1 MSKMPNIRL
10 TSVEDLFKT
19 DEERQVDKLEKVQI
33 VPADQVHPYPREPYQ
48 VSRPTSDLVQL
59 MDSIERVGIAEPMI
73 VRPRTEGGY
82 EIIAGHRRDYC
93 ARKLGLPDR
102 PVIVREYDDATA
114 DVLISDYNITRED
127 LLPSER
133 ARAYAL
139 WMDGMR
145 RTAGRPSKNSL
156 QNEEDFRNG
165 SSKNSLQNEED
176 FKNGSSKTSLQNEEK
191 LVGKLSVE
199 LLAAQVKENVSTVQR
214 YIRLTHLIP
223 ALLDRVD
230 EKKLGFIPAA
240 DYLYKLTEKEQVML
254 EMVMAQEQVSPSVDQ
269 AQQLKRLSEAGELTE
284 TALRQVMAK
293 KAKEKKVVLKE
304 TSLEEYFP
312 SSYTPKQMEDVIL
325 HLLKDWKARQE

>member
-10 TSVEDLFKT
+10 TSVEDLFRT
-19 DEERQVDKLEKVQI
+19 DEERQTDKLEKVQI
-33 VPADQVHPYPREPYQ
+33 VPAELVHPYPREPYQ
-48 VSRPTSDLVQL
+48 VDRATADLVQL
-59 MDSIERVGIAEPMI
+59 MDSIQRVGIAEPMI

-114 DVLISDYNITRED
+114 DVLISDYNIRRED

-156 QNEEDFRNG
+156 QNEENFRNG
-165 SSKNSLQNEED
+165 SSENSLQIEE
-176 FKNGSSKTSLQNEEK
+176 NLM
-191 LVGKLSVE
+191 GKLSVE
-199 LLAAQVKENVSTVQR
+199 LLAEQLQENVSPVQR

-223 ALLDRVD
+223 VLLDRVD

-240 DYLYKLTEKEQVML
+240 DYLHKLTEKEQVML

-284 TALRQVMAK
+284 AVLRQIMAK

-304 TSLEEYFP
+304 TSLGEYFP
-312 SSYTPKQMEDVIL
+312 QDYTPKQMEDVIL
-325 HLLKDWKARQE
+325 HLLKDWSAKQGIPKDET

>member
-10 TSVEDLFKT
+10 TSVEDLFRT
-19 DEERQVDKLEKVQI
+19 DEERQTDKLEKVQI
-33 VPADQVHPYPREPYQ
+33 VPAELVHPYPREPYQ
-48 VSRPTSDLVQL
+48 VDRATADLVQL
-59 MDSIERVGIAEPMI
+59 MDSIQRVGIAEPMI

-156 QNEEDFRNG
+156 QNEENFRNG
-165 SSKNSLQNEED
+165 SSENSLQIEE
-176 FKNGSSKTSLQNEEK
+176 NLM
-191 LVGKLSVE
+191 GKLSVE
-199 LLAAQVKENVSTVQR
+199 LLAEQVQENVSTVQR

-240 DYLYKLTEKEQVML
+240 DYLHKLTEKEQVML

-284 TALRQVMAK
+284 AVLRQIMAK

-304 TSLEEYFP
+304 TSLGEYFP
-312 SSYTPKQMEDVIL
+312 QDYTPKQMEDVIL
-325 HLLKDWKARQE
+325 HLLKDWSAKQGIPKDET

>member
-19 DEERQVDKLEKVQI
+19 DEERQTDKLEKVQI
-33 VPADQVHPYPREPYQ
+33 VPAELVHPYPREPYQ
-48 VSRPTSDLVQL
+48 VDRATADLVQL
-59 MDSIERVGIAEPMI
+59 MDSIQRVGIAEPMI

-156 QNEEDFRNG
+156 QIEEN
-165 SSKNSLQNEED
+165 LM
-176 FKNGSSKTSLQNEEK
+176 
-191 LVGKLSVE
+191 GKLSVE
-199 LLAAQVKENVSTVQR
+199 LLAEQVQENVSTIQR

-254 EMVMAQEQVSPSVDQ
+254 EMVMVQEQVSPSVDQ
-269 AQQLKRLSEAGELTE
+269 AQQLKRMSEAGELTE
-284 TALRQVMAK
+284 AVLRQIMAK
-293 KAKEKKVVLKE
+293 KTKEKKVVLKE
-304 TSLEEYFP
+304 TSLGEYFP
-312 SSYTPKQMEDVIL
+312 PSYTPKQMEDVIL
-325 HLLKDWKARQE
+325 HLLKDWSAKQGIPKDET

>member
-19 DEERQVDKLEKVQI
+19 DEERQTDKLEKVQI
-33 VPADQVHPYPREPYQ
+33 VPAELVHPYPREPYQ
-48 VSRPTSDLVQL
+48 VDRATADLVQL
-59 MDSIERVGIAEPMI
+59 MDSIQRVGIAEPMI
-73 VRPRTEGGY
+73 VRPRAEGGY

-93 ARKLGLPDR
+93 ARKLGIPDR

-114 DVLISDYNITRED
+114 DVLISDYNIRRED

-145 RTAGRPSKNSL
+145 RQGQRSTSL
-156 QNEEDFRNG
+156 QIEEKLEQG
-165 SSKNSLQNEED
+165 SAS
-176 FKNGSSKTSLQNEEK
+176 TSLQNEEK

-199 LLAAQVKENVSTVQR
+199 LLAEQVQENVSTIQR

-254 EMVMAQEQVSPSVDQ
+254 EMVMVQEQVSPSVDQ
-269 AQQLKRLSEAGELTE
+269 AQQLKRMSEAGELTE
-284 TALRQVMAK
+284 AVLRQIMAK
-293 KAKEKKVVLKE
+293 KTKEKKVVLKE
-304 TSLEEYFP
+304 TSLGEYFP
-312 SSYTPKQMEDVIL
+312 PSYTPKQMEDVIL
-325 HLLKDWKARQE
+325 HLLKDWSAKQGIPKDET

>member
-19 DEERQVDKLEKVQI
+19 DEERQTDKLEKVQI
-33 VPADQVHPYPREPYQ
+33 VPAELVHPYPREPYQ
-48 VSRPTSDLVQL
+48 VDRATADLVQL
-59 MDSIERVGIAEPMI
+59 MDSIQRVGIAEPMI

-145 RTAGRPSKNSL
+145 RQGQRSTSL
-156 QNEEDFRNG
+156 HFEEKLEQG
-165 SSKNSLQNEED
+165 SAS
-176 FKNGSSKTSLQNEEK
+176 TSLQNEEK

-199 LLAAQVKENVSTVQR
+199 LLAEQVQENVSTIQR

-254 EMVMAQEQVSPSVDQ
+254 EMVMVQKQVSPSVDQ
-269 AQQLKRLSEAGELTE
+269 AQQLKRMSEAGELTE
-284 TALRQVMAK
+284 AVLRQIMAK

-304 TSLEEYFP
+304 TSLGEYFP
-312 SSYTPKQMEDVIL
+312 PSYTPKQMEDVIL
-325 HLLKDWKARQE
+325 HLLKDWSAKQGIPKDET

>member
-19 DEERQVDKLEKVQI
+19 DEERQTDKLEKVQI
-33 VPADQVHPYPREPYQ
+33 VPAELVHPYPREPYQ
-48 VSRPTSDLVQL
+48 VDRATADLVQL
-59 MDSIERVGIAEPMI
+59 MDSIQRVGIAEPMI

-114 DVLISDYNITRED
+114 DVLISDYNIRRED

-145 RTAGRPSKNSL
+145 RQGQRSTSL
-156 QNEEDFRNG
+156 QIEEKLEQG
-165 SSKNSLQNEED
+165 SAS
-176 FKNGSSKTSLQNEEK
+176 TSLQNEEK

-199 LLAAQVKENVSTVQR
+199 LLAEQVQENVSTVQR

-240 DYLYKLTEKEQVML
+240 DYLHKLTEKEQVML

-284 TALRQVMAK
+284 AVLRQIMAK

-304 TSLEEYFP
+304 TSLGEYFP
-312 SSYTPKQMEDVIL
+312 QDYTSKQMEEVIL
-325 HLLKDWKARQE
+325 HLLKDWRAKQGIPKDET

>member
-19 DEERQVDKLEKVQI
+19 DEERQTDKLEKVQI
-33 VPADQVHPYPREPYQ
+33 VPAELVHPYPREPYQ
-48 VSRPTSDLVQL
+48 VDRATADLVQL
-59 MDSIERVGIAEPMI
+59 MDSIQRVGIAEPMI

-114 DVLISDYNITRED
+114 DVLISDYNIRRED

-156 QNEEDFRNG
+156 QNEENFRNG
-165 SSKNSLQNEED
+165 SSENSLQIEE
-176 FKNGSSKTSLQNEEK
+176 NLM
-191 LVGKLSVE
+191 GKLSVE
-199 LLAAQVKENVSTVQR
+199 LLAEQVQENVSTIQR

-254 EMVMAQEQVSPSVDQ
+254 EMVMVQEQASPSVDQ
-269 AQQLKRLSEAGELTE
+269 AQQLKRMSEAGELTE
-284 TALRQVMAK
+284 AVLRQIMAK
-293 KAKEKKVVLKE
+293 KAKQKKVVLKE
-304 TSLEEYFP
+304 PSLGEYFP
-312 SSYTPKQMEDVIL
+312 PSYTPKQMEDVIL
-325 HLLKDWKARQE
+325 HLLKDWSAKQGIPKDET

>member
-19 DEERQVDKLEKVQI
+19 DEERQTDKLEKVQI
-33 VPADQVHPYPREPYQ
+33 VPAELVHPYPREPYQ
-48 VSRPTSDLVQL
+48 VDRATADLVQL
-59 MDSIERVGIAEPMI
+59 MDSIQRVGIAEPMI

-145 RTAGRPSKNSL
+145 RQGQRSTSL
-156 QNEEDFRNG
+156 QIEEKLEQG
-165 SSKNSLQNEED
+165 SAS
-176 FKNGSSKTSLQNEEK
+176 TSLQNEEK

-199 LLAAQVKENVSTVQR
+199 LLAEQVQENVSTIQR

-284 TALRQVMAK
+284 AVLRQIMAK

-304 TSLEEYFP
+304 TSLGEYFP
-312 SSYTPKQMEDVIL
+312 QDYTSKQMEEVIL
-325 HLLKDWKARQE
+325 HLLKDWRAKQGIPKDET

>member
-19 DEERQVDKLEKVQI
+19 DEERQIDKLEKVQI
-33 VPADQVHPYPREPYQ
+33 VPAELVHPYPREPYQ
-48 VSRPTSDLVQL
+48 VDRATADLVQL
-59 MDSIERVGIAEPMI
+59 MDSIQRVGIAEPMI

-145 RTAGRPSKNSL
+145 RQGQRSTSL
-156 QNEEDFRNG
+156 QIEEKLEQG
-165 SSKNSLQNEED
+165 SAS
-176 FKNGSSKTSLQNEEK
+176 TSLQNEEK

-199 LLAAQVKENVSTVQR
+199 LLAEQVQENVSTIQR

-254 EMVMAQEQVSPSVDQ
+254 EMVMVQKQVSPSVDQ
-269 AQQLKRLSEAGELTE
+269 AQQLKRMSEAGELTE
-284 TALRQVMAK
+284 AVLRQIMAK
-293 KAKEKKVVLKE
+293 KTKEKKVVLKE
-304 TSLEEYFP
+304 TSLGEYFP
-312 SSYTPKQMEDVIL
+312 PSYTPKQMEDVIL
-325 HLLKDWKARQE
+325 HLLKDWSAKQGTPKDET

>member
-19 DEERQVDKLEKVQI
+19 DEERQTDKLEKVQI
-33 VPADQVHPYPREPYQ
+33 VPAELVHPYPREPYQ
-48 VSRPTSDLVQL
+48 VDRATADLVQL
-59 MDSIERVGIAEPMI
+59 MDSIQRVGIAAPMI
-73 VRPRTEGGY
+73 VRPRPEGGY

-156 QNEEDFRNG
+156 QNEENFRNG
-165 SSKNSLQNEED
+165 SSENSLQIEE
-176 FKNGSSKTSLQNEEK
+176 NLM
-191 LVGKLSVE
+191 GKLSVE
-199 LLAAQVKENVSTVQR
+199 LLAEQVQENVSTIQR

-254 EMVMAQEQVSPSVDQ
+254 EMVMVQEQVSPSVDPG
-269 AQQLKRLSEAGELTE
+269 AATE
-284 TALRQVMAK
+284 TD
-293 KAKEKKVVLKE
+293 E
-304 TSLEEYFP
+304 
-312 SSYTPKQMEDVIL
+312 
-325 HLLKDWKARQE
+325 

>member
-10 TSVEDLFKT
+10 TSVEDLFRT
-19 DEERQVDKLEKVQI
+19 DEERQTDKLEKVQI
-33 VPADQVHPYPREPYQ
+33 VPAELVHPYPREPYQ
-48 VSRPTSDLVQL
+48 VDRATADLVQL
-59 MDSIERVGIAEPMI
+59 MDSIQRVGIAEPMI
-73 VRPRTEGGY
+73 VRPRKAGGY

-145 RTAGRPSKNSL
+145 RQGQRS
-156 QNEEDFRNG
+156 
-165 SSKNSLQNEED
+165 
-176 FKNGSSKTSLQNEEK
+176 TSLQIEEK

-199 LLAAQVKENVSTVQR
+199 LLAEQVQENVSTVQR

-240 DYLYKLTEKEQVML
+240 DYLHKLTEKEQVML

-284 TALRQVMAK
+284 AALRQIMAK

-304 TSLEEYFP
+304 TSLGEYFP
-312 SSYTPKQMEDVIL
+312 PSYTPKQMEDVIL
-325 HLLKDWKARQE
+325 HLLKDWSAKQGIPKDET

>member
-19 DEERQVDKLEKVQI
+19 DEERQTDKLEKVQI
-33 VPADQVHPYPREPYQ
+33 VPAELVHPYPREPYQ
-48 VSRPTSDLVQL
+48 VDRATADLVQL
-59 MDSIERVGIAEPMI
+59 MDSIQRVGIAEPMI

-156 QNEEDFRNG
+156 QNEEN
-165 SSKNSLQNEED
+165 LM
-176 FKNGSSKTSLQNEEK
+176 
-191 LVGKLSVE
+191 GKLSVE
-199 LLAAQVKENVSTVQR
+199 LLAEQVQENVSTIQR

-254 EMVMAQEQVSPSVDQ
+254 EMVMVQEQVSPSVDQ
-269 AQQLKRLSEAGELTE
+269 AQQLKRMSEAGELTE
-284 TALRQVMAK
+284 AVLRQIMAK

-304 TSLEEYFP
+304 TSLGEYFP
-312 SSYTPKQMEDVIL
+312 PSYTPKQMEDVIL
-325 HLLKDWKARQE
+325 HLLKDWSAKQGIPKDET

>member
-19 DEERQVDKLEKVQI
+19 DEERQIDKLEKVQI
-33 VPADQVHPYPREPYQ
+33 VPAELVHPYPREPYQ
-48 VSRPTSDLVQL
+48 VDRATADLVQL
-59 MDSIERVGIAEPMI
+59 MDSIQRVGIAEPMI
-73 VRPRTEGGY
+73 VRPRIEGGY

-145 RTAGRPSKNSL
+145 RQGQRSTSL
-156 QNEEDFRNG
+156 QNEEKLEQG
-165 SSKNSLQNEED
+165 SAS
-176 FKNGSSKTSLQNEEK
+176 TSLQNEEK

-199 LLAAQVKENVSTVQR
+199 LLAEQVQENVSTVQR

-223 ALLDRVD
+223 ALLARVD

-254 EMVMAQEQVSPSVDQ
+254 EMVMVQEQVSPSVDQ
-269 AQQLKRLSEAGELTE
+269 AQQLKRMSEAGELTE
-284 TALRQVMAK
+284 AVLRQIMAK
-293 KAKEKKVVLKE
+293 KTKEKKVVLKE
-304 TSLEEYFP
+304 TSLGEYFP
-312 SSYTPKQMEDVIL
+312 PSYTPKQMEDVIL
-325 HLLKDWKARQE
+325 HLLKDWSAKQGIPKDET

>member
-19 DEERQVDKLEKVQI
+19 DEERQTDKLEKVQI
-33 VPADQVHPYPREPYQ
+33 VPAELVHPYPREPYQ
-48 VSRPTSDLVQL
+48 VDRATADLVQL
-59 MDSIERVGIAEPMI
+59 MDSIQRVGIAEPMI

-145 RTAGRPSKNSL
+145 RQGQRSTSL
-156 QNEEDFRNG
+156 QIEEKLEQG
-165 SSKNSLQNEED
+165 SAS
-176 FKNGSSKTSLQNEEK
+176 TSLQNEEN
-191 LVGKLSVE
+191 LMGKLSVE
-199 LLAAQVKENVSTVQR
+199 LLAEQVQENVSTVQR

-230 EKKLGFIPAA
+230 EKSWDLFRQRIIC
-240 DYLYKLTEKEQVML
+240 TS
-254 EMVMAQEQVSPSVDQ
+254 SPRKS
-269 AQQLKRLSEAGELTE
+269 K
-284 TALRQVMAK
+284 
-293 KAKEKKVVLKE
+293 
-304 TSLEEYFP
+304 
-312 SSYTPKQMEDVIL
+312 
-325 HLLKDWKARQE
+325 

>member
-19 DEERQVDKLEKVQI
+19 DEERQTDKLEKVQI
-33 VPADQVHPYPREPYQ
+33 VPAELVHPYPREPYQ
-48 VSRPTSDLVQL
+48 VDRATADLVQL
-59 MDSIERVGIAEPMI
+59 MDSIQRVGIAEPMI
-73 VRPRTEGGY
+73 VRPRAEGGY

-133 ARAYAL
+133 ARAYSL
-139 WMDGMR
+139 WMEGMR

-156 QNEEDFRNG
+156 QNEENFRNG
-165 SSKNSLQNEED
+165 SSENSLQIEE
-176 FKNGSSKTSLQNEEK
+176 NLM
-191 LVGKLSVE
+191 GKLSVE
-199 LLAAQVKENVSTVQR
+199 LLAEQVQENVSTIQR

-269 AQQLKRLSEAGELTE
+269 AQQLKRMSEAGELTE
-284 TALRQVMAK
+284 AVLRQIMAK
-293 KAKEKKVVLKE
+293 KTKEKKVVLKE
-304 TSLEEYFP
+304 TSLGEYFP
-312 SSYTPKQMEDVIL
+312 PSYTPKQMEDVIL
-325 HLLKDWKARQE
+325 HLLKDWSAKQGIPKDET

>member
-19 DEERQVDKLEKVQI
+19 DEERQTDKLEKVQI
-33 VPADQVHPYPREPYQ
+33 VPAELVHPYPREPYQ
-48 VSRPTSDLVQL
+48 VDRATADLVQL
-59 MDSIERVGIAEPMI
+59 MDSIQRVGIAEPMI

-156 QNEEDFRNG
+156 QNEENFRNG
-165 SSKNSLQNEED
+165 SSENSLQIEE
-176 FKNGSSKTSLQNEEK
+176 NLM
-191 LVGKLSVE
+191 GKLSVE
-199 LLAAQVKENVSTVQR
+199 LLAEQVQENVSTIQR

-254 EMVMAQEQVSPSVDQ
+254 EMVMVQKQVSPSVDQ
-269 AQQLKRLSEAGELTE
+269 AQQLKRMSEAGELTE
-284 TALRQVMAK
+284 AVLRQIMAK
-293 KAKEKKVVLKE
+293 KTKEKKVVLKE
-304 TSLEEYFP
+304 TSLGEYFP
-312 SSYTPKQMEDVIL
+312 PSYTPKQMEDVIL
-325 HLLKDWKARQE
+325 HLLKDWSAKQGIPKDET

>member
-19 DEERQVDKLEKVQI
+19 DEERQTDKLEKVQI
-33 VPADQVHPYPREPYQ
+33 VPAELVHPYPREPYQ
-48 VSRPTSDLVQL
+48 VDRATADLVQL
-59 MDSIERVGIAEPMI
+59 MDSIQRVGIAEPMI
-73 VRPRTEGGY
+73 VRPRAEGGY

-156 QNEEDFRNG
+156 QNEENFRNG
-165 SSKNSLQNEED
+165 SSENSLQIEE
-176 FKNGSSKTSLQNEEK
+176 NLM
-191 LVGKLSVE
+191 GKLSVE
-199 LLAAQVKENVSTVQR
+199 LLAEQVQENVSTVQR

-254 EMVMAQEQVSPSVDQ
+254 EMVMVQKQVSPSVDQ
-269 AQQLKRLSEAGELTE
+269 AQQLKRMSEAGELTE
-284 TALRQVMAK
+284 AVLRQIMAK

-304 TSLEEYFP
+304 TSLGEYFP
-312 SSYTPKQMEDVIL
+312 PSYTPKQMEDVIL
-325 HLLKDWKARQE
+325 HLLKDWSAKQGIPKDET

>member
-19 DEERQVDKLEKVQI
+19 DEERQTDKLEKVQI
-33 VPADQVHPYPREPYQ
+33 VPAELVHPYPREPYQ
-48 VSRPTSDLVQL
+48 VDRATADLVQL
-59 MDSIERVGIAEPMI
+59 MDSIQRVGIAEPMI
-73 VRPRTEGGY
+73 VRPRAEGGY

-145 RTAGRPSKNSL
+145 RQGQRSTSL
-156 QNEEDFRNG
+156 QIEEKLEQG
-165 SSKNSLQNEED
+165 SAS
-176 FKNGSSKTSLQNEEK
+176 TSLQNEEK

-199 LLAAQVKENVSTVQR
+199 LLAEQVKENVSTIQR

-254 EMVMAQEQVSPSVDQ
+254 EMVMVQKQVSPSVDQ
-269 AQQLKRLSEAGELTE
+269 AQQLKRMSEAGELTE
-284 TALRQVMAK
+284 AVLRQIMAK

-304 TSLEEYFP
+304 TSLGEYFP
-312 SSYTPKQMEDVIL
+312 PSYTPKQMEDVIL
-325 HLLKDWKARQE
+325 HLLKDWSAKQGIPKDET

>member
-19 DEERQVDKLEKVQI
+19 DEERQTDKLEKVQI
-33 VPADQVHPYPREPYQ
+33 VPAELVHPYPREPYQ
-48 VSRPTSDLVQL
+48 VDRATADLVQL
-59 MDSIERVGIAEPMI
+59 MDSIQRVGIAEPMI

-114 DVLISDYNITRED
+114 DVLISDYNIRRED

-156 QNEEDFRNG
+156 QNEENFRNG
-165 SSKNSLQNEED
+165 SSENSLQIEE
-176 FKNGSSKTSLQNEEK
+176 NLM
-191 LVGKLSVE
+191 GKLSVE
-199 LLAAQVKENVSTVQR
+199 LLAEQVQENVSTVQR

-240 DYLYKLTEKEQVML
+240 DYLHKLTEKEQVML

-284 TALRQVMAK
+284 AALRQIMAK

-304 TSLEEYFP
+304 TSLGEYFP
-312 SSYTPKQMEDVIL
+312 QDYTPKQMEDVIL
-325 HLLKDWKARQE
+325 HLLKDWSAKQGIPKDET

>member
-19 DEERQVDKLEKVQI
+19 DEERQTDKLEKVQI
-33 VPADQVHPYPREPYQ
+33 VPAELVHPYPREPYQ
-48 VSRPTSDLVQL
+48 VDRATADLVQL
-59 MDSIERVGIAEPMI
+59 MDSIQRVGIAEPMI

-145 RTAGRPSKNSL
+145 RQGQRSTSL
-156 QNEEDFRNG
+156 QIEEKLEQG
-165 SSKNSLQNEED
+165 SAS
-176 FKNGSSKTSLQNEEK
+176 TSLQNEEK

-199 LLAAQVKENVSTVQR
+199 LLAEQVQENVSTIQR

-254 EMVMAQEQVSPSVDQ
+254 EMVMVQEQVSPSVDQ
-269 AQQLKRLSEAGELTE
+269 AQQLKRMSEAGELTE
-284 TALRQVMAK
+284 AVLRQIMAK
-293 KAKEKKVVLKE
+293 KTKEKKVVLKE
-304 TSLEEYFP
+304 TSLGEYFP
-312 SSYTPKQMEDVIL
+312 PSYTPKQMEDVIL
-325 HLLKDWKARQE
+325 HLLKEWSAKQGIPKDET

>member
-19 DEERQVDKLEKVQI
+19 DEERQTDKLEKVQI
-33 VPADQVHPYPREPYQ
+33 VPAELVHPYPREPYQ
-48 VSRPTSDLVQL
+48 VDRATADLVQL
-59 MDSIERVGIAEPMI
+59 MDSIQRVGIAEPMI

-93 ARKLGLPDR
+93 ARQLGLPDR

-145 RTAGRPSKNSL
+145 RQGQRSTSL
-156 QNEEDFRNG
+156 QIEEKLEQG
-165 SSKNSLQNEED
+165 SAS
-176 FKNGSSKTSLQNEEK
+176 TSLQNEEK

-199 LLAAQVKENVSTVQR
+199 LLAEQVQENVSTVQR

-240 DYLYKLTEKEQVML
+240 DYLHKLTEKEQVML

-284 TALRQVMAK
+284 AVLRQIMAK

-304 TSLEEYFP
+304 TSLGEYFP
-312 SSYTPKQMEDVIL
+312 QDYTSKQMEEVIL

>member
-19 DEERQVDKLEKVQI
+19 DEERQTDKLEKVQI
-33 VPADQVHPYPREPYQ
+33 VPAELVHPYPREPYQ
-48 VSRPTSDLVQL
+48 VDRATADLVQL
-59 MDSIERVGIAEPMI
+59 MDSIQRVGIAEPMI

-156 QNEEDFRNG
+156 QNEENFRNG
-165 SSKNSLQNEED
+165 SSENSLQIEE
-176 FKNGSSKTSLQNEEK
+176 NLM
-191 LVGKLSVE
+191 GKLSVE
-199 LLAAQVKENVSTVQR
+199 LLAEQVQENVSTIQR

-254 EMVMAQEQVSPSVDQ
+254 EMVMVQEQVSPSVDQ
-269 AQQLKRLSEAGELTE
+269 AQQLKRMSEAGELTE
-284 TALRQVMAK
+284 AVLRQIMAK
-293 KAKEKKVVLKE
+293 KTKEKKVVLKE
-304 TSLEEYFP
+304 TSLGEYFP
-312 SSYTPKQMEDVIL
+312 PSYTPKQMEDVIL
-325 HLLKDWKARQE
+325 HLLKDWSAKQGIPKDET

>member
-19 DEERQVDKLEKVQI
+19 DEERQTDKLEKVQI
-33 VPADQVHPYPREPYQ
+33 VPAERVHPYPREPYQ
-48 VSRPTSDLVQL
+48 VDRATADLVQL
-59 MDSIERVGIAEPMI
+59 MDSIQRVGIAEPMI

-114 DVLISDYNITRED
+114 DVLISDYNIRRED

-156 QNEEDFRNG
+156 QNEENFRNG
-165 SSKNSLQNEED
+165 SSENSLQIEE
-176 FKNGSSKTSLQNEEK
+176 NLM
-191 LVGKLSVE
+191 GKLSVE
-199 LLAAQVKENVSTVQR
+199 LLAEQVQENVSTVQR

-223 ALLDRVD
+223 VLLDRVD

-240 DYLYKLTEKEQVML
+240 DYLHKLTEKEQVML

-284 TALRQVMAK
+284 AALRQIMAK

-304 TSLEEYFP
+304 TSLGEYFP
-312 SSYTPKQMEDVIL
+312 QDYTPKQMEDVIL
-325 HLLKDWKARQE
+325 HLLKDWSAKQGIPKDET

>member
-19 DEERQVDKLEKVQI
+19 DEERQTDKLEKVQI
-33 VPADQVHPYPREPYQ
+33 VPAELVHPYPREPYQ
-48 VSRPTSDLVQL
+48 VDRATADLVQL
-59 MDSIERVGIAEPMI
+59 MDSIQRVGIAEPMI
-73 VRPRTEGGY
+73 VRPRAEGGY

-156 QNEEDFRNG
+156 QNEE
-165 SSKNSLQNEED
+165 
-176 FKNGSSKTSLQNEEK
+176 K

-199 LLAAQVKENVSTVQR
+199 LLAEQVQENVSTVQR

-254 EMVMAQEQVSPSVDQ
+254 EMVMVQKQVSPSVDQ
-269 AQQLKRLSEAGELTE
+269 AQQLKRMSEAGELTE
-284 TALRQVMAK
+284 AVLRQIMAK

-304 TSLEEYFP
+304 TSLGEYFP
-312 SSYTPKQMEDVIL
+312 PSYTPKQMEDVIL
-325 HLLKDWKARQE
+325 HLLKDWSAKQGIPKDET

>member
-19 DEERQVDKLEKVQI
+19 DEERQTDKLEKVQI
-33 VPADQVHPYPREPYQ
+33 VPAELVHPYPREPYQ
-48 VSRPTSDLVQL
+48 VDRATADLVQL
-59 MDSIERVGIAEPMI
+59 MDSIQRVGIAEPMI

-156 QNEEDFRNG
+156 QNEENFRNG
-165 SSKNSLQNEED
+165 SSENSLQIEE
-176 FKNGSSKTSLQNEEK
+176 NLM
-191 LVGKLSVE
+191 GKLSVE
-199 LLAAQVKENVSTVQR
+199 LLAEQVQENVSTIQR

-240 DYLYKLTEKEQVML
+240 DYLHKLTEKEQVML

-284 TALRQVMAK
+284 AALRQIMAK

-304 TSLEEYFP
+304 TSLGEYFP
-312 SSYTPKQMEDVIL
+312 QDYTPKQMEDVIL
-325 HLLKDWKARQE
+325 HLLKDWSAKQGIPKDET

>member
-19 DEERQVDKLEKVQI
+19 DEERQTDKLEKVQI
-33 VPADQVHPYPREPYQ
+33 VPAELVHPYPREPYQ
-48 VSRPTSDLVQL
+48 VDRATADLVQL
-59 MDSIERVGIAEPMI
+59 MDSIQRVGIAEPMI
-73 VRPRTEGGY
+73 VRPRAEGGY

-145 RTAGRPSKNSL
+145 RQGQRSTSL
-156 QNEEDFRNG
+156 QNEEKLEPG
-165 SSKNSLQNEED
+165 SAS
-176 FKNGSSKTSLQNEEK
+176 TSLQNEEK

-199 LLAAQVKENVSTVQR
+199 LLAEQVQENVSTIQR

-269 AQQLKRLSEAGELTE
+269 AQQLKRMSEAGELTE
-284 TALRQVMAK
+284 AVLRQIMAK
-293 KAKEKKVVLKE
+293 KTKEKKVVLKE
-304 TSLEEYFP
+304 TSLGEYFP
-312 SSYTPKQMEDVIL
+312 PSYTPKQMEDVIL
-325 HLLKDWKARQE
+325 HLLKDWSAKQGIPKDET

>member
-19 DEERQVDKLEKVQI
+19 DEERQTDKLEKVQI
-33 VPADQVHPYPREPYQ
+33 VPAELVHPYPREPSQ
-48 VSRPTSDLVQL
+48 VDRATADLVQL
-59 MDSIERVGIAEPMI
+59 MDSIQRVGIAEPMI

-145 RTAGRPSKNSL
+145 RQGQRSTSL
-156 QNEEDFRNG
+156 QIEEKLEQG
-165 SSKNSLQNEED
+165 SAS
-176 FKNGSSKTSLQNEEK
+176 TSLQNEEK

-199 LLAAQVKENVSTVQR
+199 LLAEQVQENVSTIQR

-254 EMVMAQEQVSPSVDQ
+254 EMVMVQKQVSPSVDQ
-269 AQQLKRLSEAGELTE
+269 AQQLKRMSEAGELTE
-284 TALRQVMAK
+284 AVLRQIMAK

-304 TSLEEYFP
+304 TSLGEYFP
-312 SSYTPKQMEDVIL
+312 PSYTPKQMEDVIL
-325 HLLKDWKARQE
+325 HLLKDWSAKQGIPKDET

>member
-1 MSKMPNIRL
+1 MSKMPTIRL

-19 DEERQVDKLEKVQI
+19 DEERQTDKLEKVQI
-33 VPADQVHPYPREPYQ
+33 VPAELVHPYPREPYQ
-48 VSRPTSDLVQL
+48 VDRATADLVQL
-59 MDSIERVGIAEPMI
+59 MDSIQRVGIAEPMI

-145 RTAGRPSKNSL
+145 RQGQRSTSL
-156 QNEEDFRNG
+156 QNEEKLEQG
-165 SSKNSLQNEED
+165 SAS
-176 FKNGSSKTSLQNEEK
+176 TSLQNEEK

-199 LLAAQVKENVSTVQR
+199 LLAEQVQENVSTIQR

-254 EMVMAQEQVSPSVDQ
+254 EMVMVQEQVSPSVDQ
-269 AQQLKRLSEAGELTE
+269 AQQLKRMSEAGELTE
-284 TALRQVMAK
+284 AVLRQIMAK
-293 KAKEKKVVLKE
+293 KTKEKKVVLKE
-304 TSLEEYFP
+304 TSLGEYFP
-312 SSYTPKQMEDVIL
+312 PSYTPKQMEDVIL
-325 HLLKDWKARQE
+325 HLLKDWSAKQGIPKGET

>member
-19 DEERQVDKLEKVQI
+19 DEERQTDKLEKVQI
-33 VPADQVHPYPREPYQ
+33 VPAELVHPYPREPYQ
-48 VSRPTSDLVQL
+48 VDRATADLVQL
-59 MDSIERVGIAEPMI
+59 MDSIQRVGIAEPMI

-145 RTAGRPSKNSL
+145 RQGQRSTSL
-156 QNEEDFRNG
+156 QIEEKLEQG
-165 SSKNSLQNEED
+165 SAS
-176 FKNGSSKTSLQNEEK
+176 TSLQNEEK

-199 LLAAQVKENVSTVQR
+199 LLAEQVQENVSTIQR

-230 EKKLGFIPAA
+230 EKKLGFIPVA
-240 DYLYKLTEKEQVML
+240 DYLHKLTEKEQVML

-284 TALRQVMAK
+284 AVLRQIMAK

-304 TSLEEYFP
+304 TSLGEYFP
-312 SSYTPKQMEDVIL
+312 QDYTPKQMEDVIL
-325 HLLKDWKARQE
+325 HLLKDWSAKQGIPKDET

>member
-1 MSKMPNIRL
+1 MSKMPDIRL
-10 TSVEDLFKT
+10 AKVEELFKT
-19 DEERQVDKLEKVQI
+19 DEERQTDKLEKVQI
-33 VPADQVHPYPREPYQ
+33 VPAELVHPYPREPYQ
-48 VSRPTSDLVQL
+48 VDRATADLVQL
-59 MDSIERVGIAEPMI
+59 MDSIQRVGIAEPMI

-145 RTAGRPSKNSL
+145 RQGQRSTSL
-156 QNEEDFRNG
+156 QIEEKLEQG
-165 SSKNSLQNEED
+165 SAS
-176 FKNGSSKTSLQNEEK
+176 TSLQNEEK

-199 LLAAQVKENVSTVQR
+199 LLAEQVQENVSTVQR

-254 EMVMAQEQVSPSVDQ
+254 EMVMVQEQVSPSVDQ
-269 AQQLKRLSEAGELTE
+269 AQQLKRMSEAGELTE
-284 TALRQVMAK
+284 AVLRQIMAK

-304 TSLEEYFP
+304 TSLGEYFP
-312 SSYTPKQMEDVIL
+312 PSYTPKQMEDVIL
-325 HLLKDWKARQE
+325 HLLKDWSAKQGIPKDET

>member
-1 MSKMPNIRL
+1 MSKMPTIRL

-19 DEERQVDKLEKVQI
+19 DEERQTDKLEKVQI
-33 VPADQVHPYPREPYQ
+33 VPAELVHPYPREPYQ
-48 VSRPTSDLVQL
+48 VDRATADLVQL
-59 MDSIERVGIAEPMI
+59 MDSIQRVGIAEPMI
-73 VRPRTEGGY
+73 VRPRAEGGY

-145 RTAGRPSKNSL
+145 RQGQRS
-156 QNEEDFRNG
+156 
-165 SSKNSLQNEED
+165 
-176 FKNGSSKTSLQNEEK
+176 TSLQNEEK

-199 LLAAQVKENVSTVQR
+199 LLAEQVQENVSTIQR

-254 EMVMAQEQVSPSVDQ
+254 EMVMVQEQVSPSVDQ
-269 AQQLKRLSEAGELTE
+269 AQQLKRMSEAGELTE
-284 TALRQVMAK
+284 AVLRQIMAK
-293 KAKEKKVVLKE
+293 KTKEKKVVLKE
-304 TSLEEYFP
+304 TSLGEYFP
-312 SSYTPKQMEDVIL
+312 PSYTPKQMEDVIL
-325 HLLKDWKARQE
+325 HLLKDWSAKQGIPKDET

>member
-19 DEERQVDKLEKVQI
+19 DEERQTDKLEKVQI
-33 VPADQVHPYPREPYQ
+33 VPAELVHPYPREPYQ
-48 VSRPTSDLVQL
+48 VDRATADLVQL
-59 MDSIERVGIAEPMI
+59 MDSIQRVGIAEPMI
-73 VRPRTEGGY
+73 VRPRAEGGY

-145 RTAGRPSKNSL
+145 RQGQRSTSL
-156 QNEEDFRNG
+156 QIEEKLEQG
-165 SSKNSLQNEED
+165 SAS
-176 FKNGSSKTSLQNEEK
+176 TSLQNEEK

-199 LLAAQVKENVSTVQR
+199 LLAEQVQENVSTVQR

-223 ALLDRVD
+223 ALLARVD

-254 EMVMAQEQVSPSVDQ
+254 EMVMVQKQVSPSVDQ
-269 AQQLKRLSEAGELTE
+269 AQQLKRMSEAGELTE
-284 TALRQVMAK
+284 AVLRQIMAK
-293 KAKEKKVVLKE
+293 KTKEKKVVLKE
-304 TSLEEYFP
+304 TSLGEYFP
-312 SSYTPKQMEDVIL
+312 PSYTPKQMEDVIL
-325 HLLKDWKARQE
+325 HLLKDWSAKQGIPKDET

>member
-19 DEERQVDKLEKVQI
+19 DEERQTDELEKVQI
-33 VPADQVHPYPREPYQ
+33 VPAELVHPYPREPYQ
-48 VSRPTSDLVQL
+48 VDRATADLVQL
-59 MDSIERVGIAEPMI
+59 MDSIQRVGIAEPMI

-114 DVLISDYNITRED
+114 DVLISDYNIRRED

-145 RTAGRPSKNSL
+145 RQGQRS
-156 QNEEDFRNG
+156 
-165 SSKNSLQNEED
+165 
-176 FKNGSSKTSLQNEEK
+176 TSLQNEENFRNGSSENS
-191 LVGKLSVE
+191 LQIEENLMGKLSVE
-199 LLAAQVKENVSTVQR
+199 LLAEQVQENVSTVQR

-223 ALLDRVD
+223 VLLDRVD

-240 DYLYKLTEKEQVML
+240 DYLHKLTEKEQVML

-284 TALRQVMAK
+284 AVLRQIMAK

-304 TSLEEYFP
+304 TSLGEYFP
-312 SSYTPKQMEDVIL
+312 QDYTPKQMEDVIL
-325 HLLKDWKARQE
+325 HLLKDWSAKQGIPKDET

>member
-19 DEERQVDKLEKVQI
+19 DEERQTDKLEKVQI

-48 VSRPTSDLVQL
+48 VDRATADLVQL
-59 MDSIERVGIAEPMI
+59 MDSIQRVGIAEPMI

-145 RTAGRPSKNSL
+145 RQGQRSTSL
-156 QNEEDFRNG
+156 QIEEKLEQG
-165 SSKNSLQNEED
+165 SAS
-176 FKNGSSKTSLQNEEK
+176 TSLQNEEK

-199 LLAAQVKENVSTVQR
+199 LLAEQVQENVSTVQR

-240 DYLYKLTEKEQVML
+240 DYLHKLTEKEQVML

-284 TALRQVMAK
+284 AVLRQIMAK

-304 TSLEEYFP
+304 TSLGEYFP

-325 HLLKDWKARQE
+325 HLLKNWSAKQGIPKDET

>member
-19 DEERQVDKLEKVQI
+19 DEERQTDKLEKVQI
-33 VPADQVHPYPREPYQ
+33 VPAELVHPYPREPYQ
-48 VSRPTSDLVQL
+48 VDRATADLVQL
-59 MDSIERVGIAEPMI
+59 MDSIQRVGIAEPMI

-145 RTAGRPSKNSL
+145 RQGQRS
-156 QNEEDFRNG
+156 
-165 SSKNSLQNEED
+165 
-176 FKNGSSKTSLQNEEK
+176 TSLQIEEK

-199 LLAAQVKENVSTVQR
+199 LLAEQVQENVSTVQR

-223 ALLDRVD
+223 ALLARVD

-269 AQQLKRLSEAGELTE
+269 AQQLKRMSEAGELTE
-284 TALRQVMAK
+284 AVLRQIMAK
-293 KAKEKKVVLKE
+293 KTKEKKVVLKE
-304 TSLEEYFP
+304 TSLGEYFP
-312 SSYTPKQMEDVIL
+312 PSYTPKQMEDVIL
-325 HLLKDWKARQE
+325 HLLKDWSAKQGIPKDET

>member
-19 DEERQVDKLEKVQI
+19 DEERQTDKLEKVQI
-33 VPADQVHPYPREPYQ
+33 VPAELVHPYPREPYQ
-48 VSRPTSDLVQL
+48 VDRATADLVQL
-59 MDSIERVGIAEPMI
+59 MDSIQRVGIAEPMI

-145 RTAGRPSKNSL
+145 RQGQRSTSL
-156 QNEEDFRNG
+156 QIEEKLEQG
-165 SSKNSLQNEED
+165 SAS
-176 FKNGSSKTSLQNEEK
+176 TSLQNEEK

-199 LLAAQVKENVSTVQR
+199 LLAEQVQENVSTIQR

-254 EMVMAQEQVSPSVDQ
+254 EMVMVQEQASPSVDQ
-269 AQQLKRLSEAGELTE
+269 AQQLKRMSEAGELTE
-284 TALRQVMAK
+284 AVLRQIMAK
-293 KAKEKKVVLKE
+293 KAKQKKVVLKE
-304 TSLEEYFP
+304 TSLGEYFP
-312 SSYTPKQMEDVIL
+312 PSYTPKQMEDVIL
-325 HLLKDWKARQE
+325 HLLKDWSAKQGIPKDET

>member
-19 DEERQVDKLEKVQI
+19 DEERQTDKLEKVQI
-33 VPADQVHPYPREPYQ
+33 VPAELVHPYPREPYQ
-48 VSRPTSDLVQL
+48 VDRATADLVQL
-59 MDSIERVGIAEPMI
+59 MDSIQRVGIAEPMI

-102 PVIVREYDDATA
+102 PVIVRKYDDATA

-156 QNEEDFRNG
+156 QNEENFRNG
-165 SSKNSLQNEED
+165 SSENSLQIEE
-176 FKNGSSKTSLQNEEK
+176 NLM
-191 LVGKLSVE
+191 GKLSVE
-199 LLAAQVKENVSTVQR
+199 LLAEQVQENVSTVQR

-240 DYLYKLTEKEQVML
+240 DYLHKLTEKEQVML

-284 TALRQVMAK
+284 AALRQIMAK

-304 TSLEEYFP
+304 TSLGEYFP
-312 SSYTPKQMEDVIL
+312 QDYTSKQMEEVIL
-325 HLLKDWKARQE
+325 HLLKDWRAKQGISKDET

>member
-1 MSKMPNIRL
+1 MDRA
-10 TSVEDLFKT
+10 T
-19 DEERQVDKLEKVQI
+19 
-33 VPADQVHPYPREPYQ
+33 A
-48 VSRPTSDLVQL
+48 DLVQL
-59 MDSIERVGIAEPMI
+59 MDSIQRVGIAEPMI

-114 DVLISDYNITRED
+114 DVLISDYNIRRED

-156 QNEEDFRNG
+156 QNEENFRNG
-165 SSKNSLQNEED
+165 SSEN
-176 FKNGSSKTSLQNEEK
+176 SLQNEEK

-199 LLAAQVKENVSTVQR
+199 LLAEQVQENVSTIQR

-240 DYLYKLTEKEQVML
+240 DYLHKLTEKEQVML

-284 TALRQVMAK
+284 AVLRQIMAK

-304 TSLEEYFP
+304 TSLGEYFP
-312 SSYTPKQMEDVIL
+312 QDYTPKQMEDVIL
-325 HLLKDWKARQE
+325 HLLKDWSAKQGIPKDET